1 MFRSWPH
8 PSVAPNIHSSYNNY
22 TKSTQS
28 HQLGI
33 GIRPKQATIT
43 APMDSTPSSSSS
55 SPCPFC
61 TIAHTYPPL
70 PPTTFLRQHHL
81 DTNPKNVPNPATVSI
96 PPHSDLDT
104 STSTTHLILS
114 TPSLLAFL
122 DIMPLT
128 RGHLLLITREHYE
141 KLGDVG
147 VGVSREIG
155 QWLPILSRVV
165 MRTLFG
171 ADAAAADW
179 HWNVVQNNGVRAAQQ
194 VPHVHFHVIP
204 RPDLGSASGGGSA
217 AAARPSFV
225 MFGRGQR
232 EELDEEEGEA
242 LARGLREELARE
254 VVNVKKVEGVDL
266 EVGFGVG
273 ARGRL

>member
-1 MFRSWPH
+1 
-8 PSVAPNIHSSYNNY
+8 
-22 TKSTQS
+22 
-28 HQLGI
+28 
-33 GIRPKQATIT
+33 
-43 APMDSTPSSSSS
+43 MDSIPSSSS

-70 PPTTFLRQHHL
+70 PPTTFLRQHHQ
-81 DTNPKNVPNPATVSI
+81 DPNPKNVSNPATLST

-104 STSTTHLILS
+104 TTSTSTSTAHLILS

-128 RGHLLLITREHYE
+128 RGHLLLVTREHYE

-179 HWNVVQNNGVRAAQQ
+179 HWNVVQNNGAFYS
-194 VPHVHFHVIP
+194 HFSSVH
-204 RPDLGSASGGGSA
+204 RWWGGS
-217 AAARPSFV
+217 S
-225 MFGRGQR
+225 
-232 EELDEEEGEA
+232 
-242 LARGLREELARE
+242 
-254 VVNVKKVEGVDL
+254 
-266 EVGFGVG
+266 
-273 ARGRL
+273 

>member
-1 MFRSWPH
+1 
-8 PSVAPNIHSSYNNY
+8 
-22 TKSTQS
+22 
-28 HQLGI
+28 
-33 GIRPKQATIT
+33 
-43 APMDSTPSSSSS
+43 MDTP

-61 TIAHTYPPL
+61 TIAHTSPPL
-70 PPTTFLRQHHL
+70 PPTTFLPQNSDPKNASHPATPATTTTSPHSAL
-81 DTNPKNVPNPATVSI
+81 DTRTA
-96 PPHSDLDT
+96 
-104 STSTTHLILS
+104 HLILS

-128 RGHLLLITREHYE
+128 RGHLLLVTREHYE

-155 QWLPILSRVV
+155 QWLPVLSRVV

-171 ADAAAADW
+171 KGAGADAADW

-204 RPDLGSASGGGSA
+204 RPEYSSGSGVG
-217 AAARPSFV
+217 RPSFV

-242 LARGLREELARE
+242 LARALRGELARE
-254 VVNVKKVEGVDL
+254 VVHVREVEGVDL
-266 EVGFGVG
+266 DVGFGVG
-273 ARGRL
+273 RERRGKL

>member
-1 MFRSWPH
+1 
-8 PSVAPNIHSSYNNY
+8 
-22 TKSTQS
+22 
-28 HQLGI
+28 
-33 GIRPKQATIT
+33 
-43 APMDSTPSSSSS
+43 MDSIPSSSS

-70 PPTTFLRQHHL
+70 PPTTFLRQHHQ
-81 DTNPKNVPNPATVSI
+81 DPNPKNVSNPAMLTA
-96 PPHSDLDT
+96 
-104 STSTTHLILS
+104 HLILS

-128 RGHLLLITREHYE
+128 RGHLLLVTREHYE

-179 HWNVVQNNGVRAAQQ
+179 HWNVVQNNGVRAGQQ

-204 RPDLGSASGGGSA
+204 RPDLGSASGAG
-217 AAARPSFV
+217 AARPSFV

-254 VVNVKKVEGVDL
+254 IVKVMKVEGVDL
-266 EVGFGVG
+266 EVGLGVG
-273 ARGRL
+273 GRGRL